1 MGKRKYIHRI
11 NVPAPPITNWQEL
24 PVLLDLP
31 TVARLLGKTVER
43 VRRLAAS
50 GEIPATKA
58 CGEWR
63 IRKDEIMLAL
73 GYLPW
78 EIERY
83 GYGMQTARETVTVV
97 ETFGKGVKMRDV
109 V

>member
-11 NVPAPPITNWQEL
+11 EPQPQPVTNWQEL

-31 TVARLLGKTVER
+31 TVARLLGKKVECL
-43 VRRLAAS
+43 RRLAAA

-63 IRKDEIMLAL
+63 IRKDEIMLTL
-73 GYLPW
+73 GFTPA
-78 EIERY
+78 EVERY
-83 GYGMQTARETVTVV
+83 AFGMDTPAMPVTIV
-97 ETFGKGVKMRDV
+97 ERSGKHERMYDLA
-109 V
+109 